1 MRTENKRIKN
11 KTERKMDEMEEL
23 MEEYGSLFL
32 AILAGIAVLGIVSGF
47 LAEGGLFREM
57 ILLAGNG
64 ACIRIG

>member
-1 MRTENKRIKN
+1 
-11 KTERKMDEMEEL
+11 MDEMEEL

-64 ACIRIG
+64 ACIQIG